1 MRRFN
6 WIYLAFLFFAAAAG
20 AAVSVYLF
28 FVRHVVCAIYVI
40 AAVRLFHY
48 VFFIL
53 FYFIVLDTLFAFHS
67 NKIIHIYLIIGCE
80 CVVFVFVFFAS
91 FKYKWYD
98 VDWFTG
104 RDFFCCWKTDNFSAM
119 EMCVCVCVWCV
130 SMLFYWYR
138 LLNLRKCPKPKG
150 NNIQWHISVGS
161 CGFSGEMISTFAN
174 ICCYYYCWCW
184 Y

>member
-6 WIYLAFLFFAAAAG
+6 WIYFFIYLAFLFLLLL
-20 AAVSVYLF
+20 VLLSVFVCFLF
-28 FVRHVVCAIYVI
+28 GSLCAIYVI

-104 RDFFCCWKTDNFSAM
+104 RDFFVAGKRTTFMRWKCVFVSVCDVLACCFIDIDW
-119 EMCVCVCVWCV
+119 W
-130 SMLFYWYR
+130 
-138 LLNLRKCPKPKG
+138 
-150 NNIQWHISVGS
+150 I
-161 CGFSGEMISTFAN
+161 
-174 ICCYYYCWCW
+174 
-184 Y
+184 